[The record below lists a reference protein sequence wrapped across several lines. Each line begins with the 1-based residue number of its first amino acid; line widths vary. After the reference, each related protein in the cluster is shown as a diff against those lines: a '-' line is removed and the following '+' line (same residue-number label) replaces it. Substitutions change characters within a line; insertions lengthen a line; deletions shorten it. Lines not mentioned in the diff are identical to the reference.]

1 MHFSLPVTDIPPIPR
16 PSLPPHN
23 KVVNAQPVLDTAQLR
38 DVTLNDGDLMRD
50 LVAALLEDTSGQL
63 KLLENA
69 IREGDSRKCT
79 RLAHYSK
86 GACANLGAGRAATV
100 LKQIETAAAAG
111 QFHDCSQSLAALS
124 RELDL
129 LRSASLAL

>member
-1 MHFSLPVTDIPPIPR
+1 MCSTRPPLLSLISAIKVFLVVHFSLPVTDIPPIPR

-23 KVVNAQPVLDTAQLR
+23 EVVNAQPVLDTAQLR

-69 IREGDSRKCT
+69 IREGDSRKCS

-86 GACANLGAGRAATV
+86 GA
-100 LKQIETAAAAG
+100 
-111 QFHDCSQSLAALS
+111 
-124 RELDL
+124 
-129 LRSASLAL
+129 